1 MSADTVGE
9 YRTACKSMDDRVR
22 DLSLYIINNMDL
34 DKPSTRHTLD
44 VLRGVRTTLGEVLY

>member
-34 DKPSTRHTLD
+34 DKPSTRHTLEHLIISSLD
-44 VLRGVRTTLGEVLY
+44 SVL